1 MSLFVKEYQELCR
14 LRDAKE
20 ITMADFLRYSADLKG
35 EETR

>member
-20 ITMADFLRYSADLKG
+20 MTMADFLRCSAELKA